1 MYNNKVD
8 IILPVYN
15 SKEFILETLTS
26 INKQT
31 YENWRLI
38 IIDDCSKDGSE
49 KLIENFLNNKLSKR
63 KFIFI
68 KNKKNK
74 GQAFSRN
81 FALKQCNAKFV
92 AFIDSDDIWEKN
104 KLKQQINFMIK
115 YDYIFTYTDYKTV
128 KNNKIKIIIT
138 PSFFNY
144 KNFIKNTSIATS
156 TMIIKNKFL
165 KGITFPDLKL
175 CEDYYF
181 KCQILKLSDA
191 YKCQGV
197 YTLYRLRNNSLQSNR
212 FRVLITLFHINKNL
226 LKINLISNF
235 VSILFIIIN
244 SIKKYAFR

>member
-1 MYNNKVD
+1 
-8 IILPVYN
+8 
-15 SKEFILETLTS
+15 
-26 INKQT
+26 
-31 YENWRLI
+31 
-38 IIDDCSKDGSE
+38 
-49 KLIENFLNNKLSKR
+49 
-63 KFIFI
+63 
-68 KNKKNK
+68 
-74 GQAFSRN
+74 
-81 FALKQCNAKFV
+81 
-92 AFIDSDDIWEKN
+92 
-104 KLKQQINFMIK
+104 MIK